1 MFGTKQRNPV
11 KLNRTRK
18 LRYLILGVFW
28 LLLLKFNSWKLVT
41 TQIWNFSKI
50 SSFPE
55 MLSLMLQDNSWDNS
69 SLLYYITSF
78 VLLVANRT
86 CNKKLQNIMIRFVWK
101 VFLLSLFP
109 MMLQVTRKRNSK
121 KIFLFKKL
129 LINKAERFLKSQF
142 NLNRVCKIF
151 FIQNL

>member
-18 LRYLILGVFW
+18 LWYLILGVFW

-86 CNKKLQNIMIRFVWK
+86 CNKILKSYKILWSDLSERF
-101 VFLLSLFP
+101 FY
-109 MMLQVTRKRNSK
+109 
-121 KIFLFKKL
+121 FLFSQWCFKL
-129 LINKAERFLKSQF
+129 LEKETQKRYFYLKSY
-142 NLNRVCKIF
+142 
-151 FIQNL
+151 